1 MNKVIDYLQIA
12 IFDLSRSDL
21 MLKMELLEK
30 FGRLNESPRSNLFLG
45 SRIKLEK
52 AEENLSAARI
62 NLENTKE
69 ASIKLD
75 IENSIIEITRGYNSL
90 KSAIDELKH
99 DYKKISEIEKQ

>member
-12 IFDLSRSDL
+12 IFDLSRSEL
-21 MLKMELLEK
+21 ILKMELLEK

-62 NLENTKE
+62 NLENTKD

-90 KSAIDELKH
+90 KSANDELKH
-99 DYKKISEIEKQ
+99 DYKKISEIEK